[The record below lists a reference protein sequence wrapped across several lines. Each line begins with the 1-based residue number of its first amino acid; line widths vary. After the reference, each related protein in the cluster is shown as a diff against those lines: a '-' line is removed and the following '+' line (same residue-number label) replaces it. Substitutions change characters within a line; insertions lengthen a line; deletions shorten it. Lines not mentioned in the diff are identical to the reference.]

1 MEINSPI
8 YALFL
13 IPIVY
18 LGFFGYFIYRYKM
31 KWGTLEYK
39 VALFM
44 FILLIVNVFNTT
56 LIFGVFDNNLIAQGI
71 FYPSGIVCIF
81 LTVPFSIKAIQGQEK
96 LIKIRKENLT
106 AVLSAS
112 SGVSLNIANNTTEL
126 AASAN
131 EVNAS
136 AEEISA
142 TTYEIAGKT
151 KKQTEA
157 FIKMNEMAQQIKEI
171 TKIITNISEQTN
183 LLALNASIEAG
194 RAGEHGK
201 GFAVVADRVQ
211 KLAEES
217 KNSVE
222 KTVDIVN
229 TITKMIE
236 SAALDIQE
244 ISNAM
249 EEIST
254 SAEEQTASMEEI
266 SATVGILE
274 REAESLREQL
284 TKFKI

>member
-1 MEINSPI
+1 MELTSPI
-8 YALFL
+8 GAL
-13 IPIVY
+13 IAMPIVY
-18 LGFFGYFIYRYKM
+18 IGVFMFFIYRYKM
-31 KWGTLEYK
+31 NRESLEFK
-39 VALFM
+39 VSFYM
-44 FILLIVNVFNTT
+44 FILLILSVASIII
-56 LIFGVFDNNLIAQGI
+56 IFGVFNNNFIAQGI
-71 FYPSGIVCIF
+71 IYPFGILALF
-81 LTVPFSIKAIQGQEK
+81 LTIPFAIKAIQGQEK
-96 LIKIRKENLT
+96 VIKHRTENLM

-136 AEEISA
+136 AEEIST
-142 TTYEIAGKT
+142 TTYEIADKT
-151 KKQTEA
+151 RKQTET
-157 FIKMNEMAQQIKEI
+157 FIKMNEMAHQIKEI

-229 TITKMIE
+229 TITDMIE
-236 SAALDIQE
+236 SATSDIQE

>member
-1 MEINSPI
+1 MDLTSPI
-8 YALFL
+8 GA
-13 IPIVY
+13 IIAMPIVY
-18 LGFFGYFIYRYKM
+18 IGIFMFFIYRYKM
-31 KWGTLEYK
+31 NRKSLEFK
-39 VALFM
+39 VSFYM
-44 FILLIVNVFNTT
+44 FILLILSVASIII
-56 LIFGVFDNNLIAQGI
+56 IFGVFNNNFIAQGI
-71 FYPSGIVCIF
+71 IYPFGILALF
-81 LTVPFSIKAIQGQEK
+81 LTIPFAIKAIQGQEK
-96 LIKIRKENLT
+96 VIKIRKENFM

-112 SGVSLNIANNTTEL
+112 SGVSIKIANNTTEL
-126 AASAN
+126 AASAQ
-131 EVNAS
+131 EVNSS

-142 TTYEIAGKT
+142 TTYEIAEKT
-151 KKQTEA
+151 KKQSEA
-157 FIKMNEMAQQIKEI
+157 FMKMNEMAQRIKEI

-217 KNSVE
+217 RNSVE
-222 KTVDIVN
+222 KTFEIVN
-229 TITKMIE
+229 TITDMIE
-236 SAALDIQE
+236 SAASDIQE

-274 REAESLREQL
+274 KEADSLREQL
-284 TKFKI
+284 VKFTI

>member
-1 MEINSPI
+1 MDLTSPI
-8 YALFL
+8 GA
-13 IPIVY
+13 IIAMPIVY
-18 LGFFGYFIYRYKM
+18 IGIFMYFIYRYKM
-31 KWGTLEYK
+31 NRESLEFK
-39 VALFM
+39 VSFYM
-44 FILLIVNVFNTT
+44 FILLILSVASIII
-56 LIFGVFDNNLIAQGI
+56 IFGVFNNNFIAQGI
-71 FYPSGIVCIF
+71 IYPFGILALF
-81 LTVPFSIKAIQGQEK
+81 LTIPFAIKAIQGQEK
-96 LIKIRKENLT
+96 VIKHRTENLM

-142 TTYEIAGKT
+142 TTYEIANKT
-151 KKQTEA
+151 RKQTEA
-157 FIKMNEMAQQIKEI
+157 FVKMNEMAQQIKEI
-171 TKIITNISEQTN
+171 TIIITNISEQTN

-194 RAGEHGK
+194 RAGENGK
-201 GFAVVADRVQ
+201 GFAVVAERVQ

-217 KNSVE
+217 KYSVE

-229 TITKMIE
+229 TITDMIE
-236 SAALDIQE
+236 SATSDIQE

-274 REAESLREQL
+274 KETESLREQL